1 MNLMW
6 NLLRSFFNPGHSKST
21 RFPEA
26 GGKVSSVVADV
37 ISKQEVAQ
45 LYVVT

>member
-21 RFPEA
+21 RFAEA

-37 ISKQEVAQ
+37 NFKICTELRK
-45 LYVVT
+45 